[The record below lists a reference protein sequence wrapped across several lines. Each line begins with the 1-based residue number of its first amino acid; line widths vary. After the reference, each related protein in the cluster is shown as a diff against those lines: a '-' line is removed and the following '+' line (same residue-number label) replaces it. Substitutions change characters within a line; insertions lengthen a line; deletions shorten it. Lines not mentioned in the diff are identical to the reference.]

1 MKKGICKFKYENII
15 YVILILA
22 FLYGACTREIQGISN
37 FLTLL
42 IQLISAYMVKLL
54 FRYIRKNPEQLTN
67 DLKSLFR
74 E

>member
-1 MKKGICKFKYENII
+1 MKKSICKFKYENII
-15 YVILILA
+15 YIILILA
-22 FLYGACTREIQGISN
+22 FLYGACTREIQSISN

>member
-1 MKKGICKFKYENII
+1 MKKSICKFKYENII
-15 YVILILA
+15 YMTLVIA
-22 FLYGACTREIQGISN
+22 FIYGACIREVQGISN

-42 IQLISAYMVKLL
+42 IQLISAYMTKQL